1 MHAICED
8 GCFADLRR
16 RGPSSDATIDLA
28 APLGLAGVDDILIVV
43 PIGKHPRRLLTHLET
58 RTT

>member
-28 APLGLAGVDDILIVV
+28 APLGLTGVDDILIVV
-43 PIGKHPRRLLTHLET
+43 PIGKHPRRLLTHL
-58 RTT
+58 

>member
-43 PIGKHPRRLLTHLET
+43 PIGKHPCRLLTHL
-58 RTT
+58 